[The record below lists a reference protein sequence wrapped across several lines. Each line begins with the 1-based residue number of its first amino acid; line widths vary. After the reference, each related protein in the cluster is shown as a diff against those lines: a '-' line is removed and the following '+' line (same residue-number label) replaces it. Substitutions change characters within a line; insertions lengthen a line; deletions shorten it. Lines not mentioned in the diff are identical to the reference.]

1 MSSPVG
7 SYYASGFKPISLYC
21 ATDSI
26 RSAPLGTGSYKIGG
40 YFNVYLETM
49 DQQYKRQLKPN
60 LKDINKYYGFIKIK
74 LVR

>member
-40 YFNVYLETM
+40 YFYIYLETM
-49 DQQYKRQLKPN
+49 VLQYKKQLKQN
-60 LKDINKYYGFIKIK
+60 LKDINKSYGSIKIK
-74 LVR
+74 LVK

>member
-21 ATDSI
+21 ATDSV

-40 YFNVYLETM
+40 
-49 DQQYKRQLKPN
+49 
-60 LKDINKYYGFIKIK
+60 
-74 LVR
+74 

>member
-1 MSSPVG
+1 MASPVG

-40 YFNVYLETM
+40 NYGPTILEAVKAESKGY
-49 DQQYKRQLKPN
+49 QQVLW
-60 LKDINKYYGFIKIK
+60 LH
-74 LVR
+74 

>member
-26 RSAPLGTGSYKIGG
+26 RSAPMGTGSYKIGG
-40 YFNVYLETM
+40 YFIFLFRN
-49 DQQYKRQLKPN
+49 
-60 LKDINKYYGFIKIK
+60 YGPTIQEAVKA
-74 LVR
+74 